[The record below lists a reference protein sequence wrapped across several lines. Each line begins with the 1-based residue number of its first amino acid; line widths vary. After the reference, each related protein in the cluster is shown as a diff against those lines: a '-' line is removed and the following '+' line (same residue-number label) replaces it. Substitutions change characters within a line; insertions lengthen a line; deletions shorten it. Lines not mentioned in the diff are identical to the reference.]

1 MKNEN
6 ERKKIYYR
14 IIEVKLKKIQRKK
27 QKSYTIKRKK
37 QRTDEEEINIK
48 Q

>member
-27 QKSYTIKRKK
+27 Q
-37 QRTDEEEINIK
+37 RTDEEEINIK

>member
-14 IIEVKLKKIQRKK
+14 IIEVKLKKIQRNKK
-27 QKSYTIKRKK
+27 ATR
-37 QRTDEEEINIK
+37 
-48 Q
+48 